1 MANQT
6 FNSEDAVNA
15 LNNALAANEGLID
28 KFNNAA
34 KTLEQA
40 FTQSWSSV
48 GGALGEAAANS
59 FADSAGDMFAKD
71 LQVKTE
77 EFLQQRVP
85 ELLAK
90 MDEFQNATTNAYSS
104 TAQGNGTD
112 NN

>member
-6 FNSEDAVNA
+6 FNSEDAVN
-15 LNNALAANEGLID
+15 EGLIE

-40 FTQSWSSV
+40 FTQSGSSV

-59 FADSAGDMFAKD
+59 FADSAGDVFAKD

-90 MDEFQNATTNAYSS
+90 MDEFQNATTTAYSS

-112 NN
+112 TN